1 MAYCVVDE
9 NLSSAFGIIKR
20 GVERKVLGLAQ
31 MIIDY
36 GVLMFGVKKKRK
48 GLGCQTGKELHE
60 NG

>member
-36 GVLMFGVKKKRK
+36 GVMMFGVKKKRK
-48 GLGCQTGKELHE
+48 GKTTHQFSP
-60 NG
+60 